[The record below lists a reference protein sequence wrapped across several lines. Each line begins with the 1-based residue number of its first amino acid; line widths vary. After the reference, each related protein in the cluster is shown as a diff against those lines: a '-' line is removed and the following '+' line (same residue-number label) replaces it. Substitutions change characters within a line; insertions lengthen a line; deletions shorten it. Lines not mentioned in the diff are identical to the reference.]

1 MRCLCLLCTV
11 HHNPGMVT
19 KLRTTHC
26 QLLAFCVTIPSLWP
40 VEIGPNPFLNKNF
53 TYLTA
58 EITNSDGLRVCAW
71 TFGIFLCKESV
82 GVRNLREAER
92 MNLPTFYKMR
102 ARGPTDDSLFLL
114 SIFLCP
120 FALLAFG
127 IRFCSE
133 REKGR

>member
-1 MRCLCLLCTV
+1 MASKVTQVAVIGIGSPPLPHPMFLGDQLVTFHGIQCPLIYRGIALLLCK
-11 HHNPGMVT
+11 G
-19 KLRTTHC
+19 
-26 QLLAFCVTIPSLWP
+26 
-40 VEIGPNPFLNKNF
+40 
-53 TYLTA
+53 
-58 EITNSDGLRVCAW
+58 
-71 TFGIFLCKESV
+71 SV
-82 GVRNLREAER
+82 GVRNLREAET

-133 REKGR
+133 REKER